1 MLRGELLLWSREFS
15 GIFELYAFLPEFKL
29 ILISRTR
36 LENRIFT
43 LPKSNFR
50 RFSSWHDDFKL
61 PPLVRIVVLPSE
73 LIQRASM
80 VDPEGRSVI
89 LVVEDEPSYQ
99 DALNVG
105 LTVEGFVVVAA
116 NNLAQARE
124 LLVSSKPDL
133 VLLDVMLPD
142 GSGVDFCREV
152 NDSASTPVIM
162 VSARSSEVDIVLGLE
177 LGAADY
183 VTKPYRLRELIARIR
198 AVLRR
203 PANEATTDELITF
216 GPLRMDLLRRS
227 LTRDGAAI
235 ELSRK
240 EFDLLALLA
249 SRLGQVVTREHC
261 LDTLW
266 WGLELSDT
274 RTLDTHVKRLRQKIE
289 LDPANPKHL
298 VTIRGVGFRLDQ

>member
-1 MLRGELLLWSREFS
+1 
-15 GIFELYAFLPEFKL
+15 
-29 ILISRTR
+29 
-36 LENRIFT
+36 
-43 LPKSNFR
+43 
-50 RFSSWHDDFKL
+50 
-61 PPLVRIVVLPSE
+61 
-73 LIQRASM
+73 M

-116 NNLAQARE
+116 HNLAEARALIE
-124 LLVSSKPDL
+124 SSKPDL
-133 VLLDVMLPD
+133 ILLDVMLPD
-142 GSGVDFCREV
+142 GSGVDFCREFT
-152 NDSASTPVIM
+152 ATSTVPVIM
-162 VSARSSEVDIVLGLE
+162 VTARSSEVDVVLGLE
-177 LGAADY
+177 IGAADY

-203 PANEATTDELITF
+203 PASESSGDDIITF
-216 GPLRMDLLRRS
+216 GSLRMDLQRRS
-227 LTRDGAAI
+227 LTRDGVDI

-240 EFDLLALLA
+240 EFDLLALFA
-249 SRLGQVVTREHC
+249 ARLGQVVTREHC

-289 LDPANPKHL
+289 PDPSAPKHL